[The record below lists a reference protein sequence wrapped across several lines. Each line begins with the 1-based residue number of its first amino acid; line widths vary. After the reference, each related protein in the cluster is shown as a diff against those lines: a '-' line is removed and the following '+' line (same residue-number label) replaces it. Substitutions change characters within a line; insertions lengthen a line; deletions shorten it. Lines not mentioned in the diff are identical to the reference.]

1 MKSKG
6 WLIVVILGLLAV
18 IAVAF
23 ELASYRSFDR
33 NFFGRDFPLE
43 PPPWTDLLPY
53 LLLVKTILTSL
64 NTILLTV
71 LLATYIEV
79 YRKTES
85 KFSIGLII
93 FTITL
98 LLYAF
103 TSNPLLHGLAG
114 FRGQGLGPFTILP
127 DIFTCVA
134 SAVLLYLSRQ

>member
-6 WLIVVILGLLAV
+6 WLILAILGLLAI

-23 ELASYRSFDR
+23 DLFSYRSFDR
-33 NFFGRDFPLE
+33 NLFGGNFPLE
-43 PPPWTDLLPY
+43 PQPWTDLLPY

-64 NTILLTV
+64 NTILLMI
-71 LLATYIEV
+71 LLATYIEL

-103 TSNPLLHGLAG
+103 TDNPLLHGLAG
-114 FRGQGLGPFTILP
+114 FRASGLGPFTILP

-134 SAVLLYLSRQ
+134 SAILLYLSRQ